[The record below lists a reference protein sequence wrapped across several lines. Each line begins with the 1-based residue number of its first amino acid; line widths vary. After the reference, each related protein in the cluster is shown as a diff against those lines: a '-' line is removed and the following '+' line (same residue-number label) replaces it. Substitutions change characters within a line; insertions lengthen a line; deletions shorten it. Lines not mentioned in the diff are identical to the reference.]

1 MNTMRPPAFDIF
13 LDLTQD
19 LAVDVPAYVR
29 RVALEEG
36 LFEGRQVTIALPAR
50 GDAALIDT
58 LRPAQVFTDALAGL
72 GFALAGAAER
82 GRALALI
89 IGAWRWRNQTLQA
102 LSAEADRDPMI
113 ATVQPRFSDAEARH
127 IFGLPGDSERKLR
140 AAAAAL
146 LPAHYVAPE
155 FLSHLQV
162 MTPQAVAAAPPVA
175 GAALSEAY
183 AAILQGLR
191 RRGYRSLIC
200 NRTIVP
206 WPDGTTPYRV
216 LPIGVVPGDAE
227 RSAEMMREMPELRL
241 EAILAE
247 VIDDDGRPRILLD
260 CKGLHPVMNGTAVC
274 IAGLLRGFHDLADPR
289 VRISVLVSEQAA
301 RFHRL
306 KVLCPNFDF
315 QHGGLQG
322 GFMAAIL
329 LDQPWAIST
338 IQDLHHVA
346 GLIMFNMLDTIAW
359 DIIYAAV
366 PGLGRAWTVLGQV
379 ADTLF
384 FISAYSRDRYVFR
397 FRPDQRVPLRVTHL
411 SMDPAEIVGDPEA
424 GSVADAPYVL
434 VMGNS
439 YDHKDVAATLA
450 CLSTAFPYTSFVSIG
465 AKDLPW
471 ANVTAMESGALS
483 PARIARLFADA
494 AVVVFPSHYEGF
506 GLPVGEAIA
515 YGKTI
520 IVRES
525 ALWDEIGA
533 LSSHPERIVTF
544 RVENDLVAA
553 VGEALHAASVAT
565 RTPVISEGAPEPRW
579 ADCARVMLDATHA
592 AMAGFDGRR
601 WLIREAM
608 LASA

>member
-1 MNTMRPPAFDIF
+1 MQPSAFDIF

-19 LAVDVPAYVR
+19 LAVDLPAYVQ

-36 LFEGRQVTIALPAR
+36 LFEGRQVTIVLPTG
-50 GDAALIDT
+50 GDAALIET

-102 LSAEADRDPMI
+102 LSAEADRDPMV
-113 ATVQPRFSDAEARH
+113 ATVQPRFSDVEARH
-127 IFGLPGDSERKLR
+127 IFGLPGVSEWKLG

-155 FLSHLQV
+155 LLSPLQV
-162 MTPQAVAAAPPVA
+162 MTPQAVAAVPPL
-175 GAALSEAY
+175 AATSLSEAY
-183 AAILQGLR
+183 AAMLRGLR

-206 WPDGTTPYRV
+206 WPGGTTAYRV
-216 LPIGVVPGDAE
+216 LPAGVPPGDAE
-227 RSAEMMREMPELRL
+227 HSAEMMRDMPEHRL
-241 EAILAE
+241 ERILTDAF
-247 VIDDDGRPRILLD
+247 DDDGRPRILLD

-274 IAGLLRGFHDLADPR
+274 IVGLLRGFHDLADPR
-289 VRISVLVSEQAA
+289 VRISVLVAEEAA

-306 KVLCPNFDF
+306 KVLFPSFDF
-315 QHGGLQG
+315 QHGGPQG

-338 IQDLHHVA
+338 IRDLHHVA

-397 FRPDQRVPLRVTHL
+397 FYPDERLPLLVTHL

-424 GSVADAPYVL
+424 GRVADAPYVL

-439 YDHKDVAATLA
+439 YDHKDVAATLSS
-450 CLSTAFPYTSFVSIG
+450 LSTAFPYTSFISIG
-465 AKDLPW
+465 AKDVPS
-471 ANVTAMESGALS
+471 ANVIAMESGALS

-544 RVENDLVAA
+544 RLENDLVAA
-553 VGEALHAASVAT
+553 VGAALHA
-565 RTPVISEGAPEPRW
+565 TPVAIATPILSEGAPEPRW

-592 AMAGFDGRR
+592 AIAGFDGRR

>member
-1 MNTMRPPAFDIF
+1 MQPSAFDIF

-19 LAVDVPAYVR
+19 LAVELPAYVQ

-36 LFEGRQVTIALPAR
+36 LFEGRQVTIVLPT
-50 GDAALIDT
+50 GSDAALIDT

-89 IGAWRWRNQTLQA
+89 IGAWPWRNQTLQA
-102 LSAEADRDPMI
+102 LSAEADRDPMV
-113 ATVQPRFSDAEARH
+113 ATVQPRFSDVEARYV
-127 IFGLPGDSERKLR
+127 FGLPGDSARKLG

-146 LPAHYVAPE
+146 LPAYYVAPE
-155 FLSHLQV
+155 LLSHLQV
-162 MTPQAVAAAPPVA
+162 MTPQAVAAVPPL
-175 GAALSEAY
+175 AAASLSEAY
-183 AAILQGLR
+183 AAMLRGLR

-206 WPDGTTPYRV
+206 WPGGTTAYRV
-216 LPIGVVPGDAE
+216 LPAGVPPGDAE
-227 RSAEMMREMPELRL
+227 HSAEMMRDMPEHRL
-241 EAILAE
+241 ERILTDAF
-247 VIDDDGRPRILLD
+247 DDDGRPRILLD

-274 IAGLLRGFHDLADPR
+274 IVGLLRGFHDLADPR
-289 VRISVLVSEQAA
+289 VRISVLVAEEAA

-306 KVLCPNFDF
+306 KVLFPSFDF
-315 QHGGLQG
+315 QHGGPQG

-338 IQDLHHVA
+338 IRDLHHVA

-397 FRPDQRVPLRVTHL
+397 FHPDERLPLLVTHL

-424 GSVADAPYVL
+424 GRVADAPYVL

-450 CLSTAFPYTSFVSIG
+450 SLSTAFPYTSFISIG
-465 AKDLPW
+465 AKDVPS
-471 ANVTAMESGALS
+471 ANVIAMESGALS

-553 VGEALHAASVAT
+553 VGEALHV
-565 RTPVISEGAPEPRW
+565 TPVAIATPILSEGAPEPRW

-592 AMAGFDGRR
+592 AIAGFDGRR

-608 LASA
+608 LAGA

>member
-1 MNTMRPPAFDIF
+1 MRPPAFDIF

-247 VIDDDGRPRILLD
+247 AIDDDGRPRILLD

-565 RTPVISEGAPEPRW
+565 ETPLLSEGAPEPRW

-592 AMAGFDGRR
+592 AMAGFEGRR

-608 LASA
+608 LAGA